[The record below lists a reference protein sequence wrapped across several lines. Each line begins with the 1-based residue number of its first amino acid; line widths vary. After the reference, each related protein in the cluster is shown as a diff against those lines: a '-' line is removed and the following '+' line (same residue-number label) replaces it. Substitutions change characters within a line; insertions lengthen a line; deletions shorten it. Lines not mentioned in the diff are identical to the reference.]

1 MYKIFVRI
9 RPAASALLAAI
20 MLTTS
25 VPRTGTYIH
34 AASLAD
40 SEYTASLQDNS
51 APEESVSSWDGPD
64 SGDSFPPYTVVS
76 EADAATGYPIDDTLG
91 YTLTNTSMTA
101 GSYSVHLS
109 TDISFESTYYPAI
122 SNFTILYTTDS
133 TLDFFPQTT
142 HASRSDVTGAG
153 FSAASLQN
161 SSLQSMYFENSRFV
175 YKLEGDFTAANNRP
189 LTPGSTYYYRLA
201 FSSSSEYYF
210 LTAPKQF
217 ATNPPLETS
226 AVKIKDLQAESVG
239 YNSAKITWTIENP
252 NQEYIFNHQLYSA
265 DLFRYYSANACRDDE
280 GNIIPGKYYAL
291 ARPLGKTAVPRL
303 TVYTGESASAVISA
317 QEPLTVTPA
326 DINKAS
332 VTASIQPGVYSAGLQ
347 IQITPWY
354 EYDILYGTLF
364 YRAKSDTDW
373 QSRSFTVSSSSMS
386 VSECISALSPETEYE
401 YYITLSTYAYNTDPI
416 AGVGNAAEPL
426 SFTTTQLKTYEDS
439 LFPDDVFRKWIKQE
453 MKLAEDAPIT
463 NETLTHLTSLNWYWR
478 TGDDAIR
485 SLEGIQYLTGLN
497 SISIQYHEITE
508 LPDLSGLTNLQTV
521 ILRNN
526 KIASGITADKLPAA
540 FLEANPSWLSE
551 TARAQRLPAKTPTQA
566 EINSMSSVL
575 SYDIALPNTHAVKPS
590 TKSPYAAGRL
600 SDDSLNNALNLMNFS
615 RYVAGIPSDVI
626 LNETYIELAQAGTLV
641 NAVNGVM
648 THYPEQ
654 PEGFPDDLYEQAYT
668 GCSSSNIAMGFATL
682 GTSITGGWLY
692 DGDSSNIDRLG
703 HRRWVLNPSMSAT
716 GFGAVNSYSAMYS
729 FDDGN
734 QTAISDFVAWPAR
747 NMPLELITRSGY
759 PWSVSLG
766 TDYQIP
772 DTSAV
777 SVTLRDTASNKTW
790 TFDEKTSSYNGN
802 YFSIDGRGYGSGT
815 CIVFRPKPSEV
826 SYQNGS
832 LFEVSVSGLKDRFGE
847 AASIHYTVNFFSLN
861 RTDISIRLD
870 QTSLKLSSGQ
880 TAVLTATVT
889 PEDTSDTP
897 VTWSSSNPAV
907 VSVDENGKVT
917 AIAPGDA
924 VITAFYKGKRA
935 TCKVAVRDYTI
946 DRTELHFDLAQGAET
961 ETLTISDGVNTVAN
975 VNWHSTDESVAAVT
989 NQNGCGIVTPKG
1001 AGTAQILARIKDGPS
1016 FTCTVT
1022 VTKDILTS
1030 ISFNTQTC
1038 SLEKGASRQLKVY
1051 YVPHDTTLSKEIS
1064 YASDHPDVVSVD
1076 TSGLV
1081 TALSRGT
1088 AVITASVNT
1097 NTGVL
1102 TARCTVTVTETAEP
1116 AQDRI
1121 PSGLQALTNVQTRLS
1136 DVSLEAYEG
1145 WEWENG
1151 DIALTQFAGM
1161 QEKSFAAV
1169 YHKEGYT
1176 DYRTALN
1183 VSLTTL
1189 TGISIIS
1196 GQYTLAAGQTA
1207 EADIQWKLSGP
1218 ESILSQY
1225 AGSMEWSSSNP
1236 AVLETVSAPL
1246 DTGTRSGII
1255 LKAGSTA
1262 GKATVTARLSLGG
1275 KTYTA
1280 RRTYTVTDK
1289 DIAVFGSI
1297 TAEGFSPLILDG
1309 SDTVCYQGKSETST
1323 GSLLVQVSNA
1333 SRLTVKSSNTK
1344 VITAGKAQEANGAFR
1359 IPLTMKAAGTARLT
1373 LTADDAA
1380 KTKTEVLLYV
1390 KDPKPN
1396 ISESSIVVNKLKTSG
1411 STLFIY
1417 PNDGYTVESCVLTGD
1432 SAALFEALTPGTETD
1447 SYQLKAM
1454 RTTANGTYK
1463 LTVKV
1468 TTAENT
1474 SAVSDGVSAKT
1485 SFELPL
1491 TVKVTEQ
1498 APKYKIKQSSKANLF
1513 YRDLGMPRITVTTEE
1528 KLTDMALTG
1537 CDFGLTKSD
1546 GDTAYSYTIFPDIT
1560 GTITSSCTNRG
1571 ILMLSFEGY
1580 ETIQTAFT
1588 VGMESKKPK
1597 LTLDNKTVTLYPNAG
1612 VTAARI
1618 KVNSGKQPLPP
1629 DAVAAALWDADGCLL
1644 TQTDGELTVSI
1655 ADPDATAI
1663 SKTKT
1668 QKAKIVLA
1676 HDNWTETIALPLTV
1690 RLDSGKPTL
1699 KLQKTSLQ
1707 LNADT
1712 AAMAYDMAETGIF
1725 WKNGAWFDPD
1735 TDISVSAADTK
1746 SQAVIH
1752 EGIVFEQAGNRLL
1765 ARLNNQDIAAGSYKF
1780 KVHAVGMSGTPAS
1793 LTVKVVNADPKKAV
1807 KLSAKG
1813 SIDVLNRSGS
1823 FVTVTP
1829 SLKSLNGTITGV
1841 ALSGDFAH
1849 LFRAGLSENGK
1860 ILIYARETDSSGK
1873 EIALIT
1879 KYNYTVNLILTL
1891 QNAEGETTQITTQ
1904 QLRLKLK
1911 QGRPKVTATP
1921 KNPVF
1926 FSGAYNSVKLTV
1938 NTALKGTPKEANN
1951 PEITEIQL
1959 INQTDLFDYSNGVL
1973 SLRNTGAA
1981 VNGKTYSLQFKITF
1995 RGQADNEKSTVI
2007 KVNAKIK

>member
-1 MYKIFVRI
+1 MKELFSQTRS
-9 RPAASALLAAI
+9 AAAVLLATV
-20 MLTTS
+20 ML
-25 VPRTGTYIH
+25 I
-34 AASLAD
+34 ASLPQTGIRIYAV
-40 SEYTASLQDNS
+40 SPANTENTLPPQ
-51 APEESVSSWDGPD
+51 EESVSSWDGSD
-64 SGDSFPPYTVVS
+64 SVETIPPYTAVS
-76 EADAATGYPIDDTLG
+76 ETGNQTDYPIDDTLG
-91 YTLTNTSMTA
+91 YALTNTSMTA
-101 GSYSVHLS
+101 GSYSAHLS
-109 TDISFESTYYPAI
+109 TNFSFEAANYPAI

-133 TLDFFPQTT
+133 ALDFFPRTA
-142 HASRSDVTGAG
+142 HASKADVTSAG

-161 SSLQSMYFENSRFV
+161 AGFEIMYFENSQLV
-175 YKLEGDFTAANNRP
+175 CKLEGDFTAANNQP

-217 ATNPPLETS
+217 TTNPPLETS
-226 AVKIKDLQAESVG
+226 AVKIKELQAESVG
-239 YNSAKITWTIENP
+239 YNTAKIIWTVENP
-252 NQEYIFNHQLYSA
+252 NQEYIFNHRLYYT
-265 DLFRYYSANACRDDE
+265 DLSRYYSAIACRDDE

-303 TVYTGESASAVISA
+303 TVCTGESASTVISA
-317 QEPLTVTPA
+317 EEPLTLTPA
-326 DINKAS
+326 DIS
-332 VTASIQPGVYSAGLQ
+332 QASITALVQPGVYSAGLQ

-354 EYDILYGTLF
+354 EYDSLYGTLY

-373 QSRSFTVSSSSMS
+373 KTRSFTVTSSPMS
-386 VSECISALSPETEYE
+386 FTECISALSPETDYD
-401 YYITLSTYAYNTDPI
+401 YYVTLATYAYNTDPI
-416 AGVGNAAEPL
+416 ASVGSEAEPL
-426 SFTTTQLKTYEDS
+426 SFTTAKLETYEDD
-439 LFPDDVFRKWIKQE
+439 LFPDNVFRKWIKQE
-453 MKLAEDAPIT
+453 MNLAEDDPIT
-463 NETLTHLTSLNWYWR
+463 NETLARLTSLSWYWR

-497 SISIQYHEITE
+497 FINIQYHEITD
-508 LPDLSGLTNLQTV
+508 LPDLSGLANLHTA
-521 ILRNN
+521 ILHNN
-526 KIASGITADKLPAA
+526 KIVSGITADKLPAA

-551 TARAQRLPAKTPTQA
+551 TTRAQRLPAKIPTQA
-566 EINSMSSVL
+566 EINGMFSVL
-575 SYDIALPNTHAVKPS
+575 SYDIALPNTHAIKPS

-615 RYVAGIPSDVI
+615 RYVAGIPSDVT
-626 LNETYIELAQAGTLV
+626 LSETYIELAQAGTLV
-641 NAVNGVM
+641 NAVNDVM

-668 GCSSSNIAMGFATL
+668 GCSSSNIARGYLTL
-682 GTSITGGWLY
+682 GSSIADGWLH

-729 FDDGN
+729 FDQGN

-747 NMPLELITRSGY
+747 NMPLELITRPGY
-759 PWSVSLG
+759 PWSISLG
-766 TDYQIP
+766 TDYRIP

-777 SVTLRDTASNKTW
+777 SVTLRDTASDKTW
-790 TFDEKTSSYNGN
+790 TFDEKTSDYSNN
-802 YFSIDGRGYGSGT
+802 YFSIDGGGYGSGT
-815 CIVFRPKPSEV
+815 CIVFRPKPGDV

-832 LFEVSVSGLKDRFGE
+832 RFEVSVSGLENRFGE
-847 AASIHYTVNFFSLN
+847 TASLNYTVTFFSLN
-861 RTDISIRLD
+861 KTDISIRLD
-870 QTSLKLSSGQ
+870 QTSLQLSSGQ
-880 TAVLTATVT
+880 TVVLTATVT
-889 PEDTSDTP
+889 SEDASDTP
-897 VTWSSSNPAV
+897 VTWSSSDPAV
-907 VSVDENGKVT
+907 ASVDENGKVT

-924 VITAFYKGKRA
+924 VITASYKGKRA
-935 TCKVAVRDYTI
+935 TCNVAVRDYTI
-946 DRTELHFDLAQGAET
+946 DRTELHFDLAQGAKT
-961 ETLTISDGVNTVAN
+961 ETLTISDGVNTVTN
-975 VNWHSTDESVAAVT
+975 VNWLSTDESVAAVSK
-989 NQNGCGIVTPKG
+989 QNGCGIVTPKG
-1001 AGTAQILARIKDGPS
+1001 AGTAQILARIVDGPS

-1022 VTKDILTS
+1022 VTKDLLTS
-1030 ISFNTQTC
+1030 ISFNIQTC

-1051 YVPHDTTLSKEIS
+1051 FVPHDSTLPKEIS
-1064 YASDHPDVVSVD
+1064 YASDCPDVASVD

-1081 TALSRGT
+1081 TAISRGT

-1102 TARCTVTVTETAEP
+1102 TARCTVTVTETAKP
-1116 AQDRI
+1116 AQGNI

-1169 YHKEGYT
+1169 YHKEGYA
-1176 DYRTALN
+1176 DYKTALN

-1189 TGISIIS
+1189 TGISILS
-1196 GQYTLAAGQTA
+1196 GQTTLAAGQTA

-1225 AGSMEWSSSNP
+1225 ANALEWSSNNP
-1236 AVLETVSAPL
+1236 AVLDAVSVTSDTV
-1246 DTGTRSGII
+1246 TQSGII

-1262 GKATVTARLSLGG
+1262 GKATITARLSLGG

-1297 TAEGFSPLILDG
+1297 TAEGFTPLIRDD
-1309 SDTVCYQGKSETST
+1309 SDTVCYQGKAETST
-1323 GSLLVQVSNA
+1323 GSLLVTVSNA

-1344 VITAGKAQEANGAFR
+1344 VITAGKAQAANGAFR

-1396 ISESSIVVNKLKTSG
+1396 ISESSVIVNKLKTSG

-1417 PNDGYTVESCVLTGD
+1417 PNDGYTVENCVLTGD

-1447 SYQLKAM
+1447 SYQLKA
-1454 RTTANGTYK
+1454 RRATANGTYK

-1468 TTAENT
+1468 TTAETT
-1474 SAVSDGVSAKT
+1474 SAVSDGASVKT

-1513 YRDLGMPRITVTTEE
+1513 YRDLGTPRITVTTEE
-1528 KLTDMALTG
+1528 KLTDLTLTG
-1537 CDFGLTKSD
+1537 CDFRLMKAD
-1546 GDTAYSYTIFPDIT
+1546 GDTAYSYTILPDIA
-1560 GTITSSCTNRG
+1560 GTITSSCTNKG
-1571 ILMLSFEGY
+1571 SLTLSFEGY

-1588 VGMESKKPK
+1588 VGIESKKPK

-1612 VTAARI
+1612 VPAAKV
-1618 KVNSGKQPLPP
+1618 KVNSGKQPLLL
-1629 DAVAAALWDADGCLL
+1629 DAVTAALWDADGCSL
-1644 TQTDGELTVSI
+1644 TQTDRELTVSV
-1655 ADPDATAI
+1655 ADPGATAI
-1663 SKTKT
+1663 SNTKT

-1676 HDNWTETIALPLTV
+1676 HDNWTETITLPLTV
-1690 RLDSGKPTL
+1690 RLDPGKPAL
-1699 KLQKTSLQ
+1699 RLQKTSLQ

-1712 AAMAYDMAETGIF
+1712 ATMAYDMAETAIF
-1725 WKNGAWFDPD
+1725 WKNGAWFAPN
-1735 TDISVSAADTK
+1735 TDISVSAADAK

-1780 KVHAVGMSGTPAS
+1780 RVHAVGMSGTPAS
-1793 LTVKVVNADPKKAV
+1793 LTVKIVSTDPKKAV

-1829 SLKSLNGTITGV
+1829 SLKSLNGTITDV

-1849 LFRAGLSENGK
+1849 LFRASLSENGK
-1860 ILIYARETDSSGK
+1860 ILIYARETDPNGK

-1879 KYNYTVNLILTL
+1879 KYNYPVNLILTL
-1891 QNAEGETTQITTQ
+1891 QNAEGETTRITTQ

-1926 FSGAYNSVKLTV
+1926 YSGAYNSVRLYV
-1938 NTALKGTPKEANN
+1938 NTALKGANA
-1951 PEITEIQL
+1951 PEITEIKL
-1959 INQTDLFDYSNGVL
+1959 MNQTDLFDYSNGVL

-1981 VNGKTYSLQFKITF
+1981 IKGKTYSLQFRITY
-1995 RGQADNEKSTVI
+1995 RGQADNEKATVI
-2007 KVNAKIK
+2007 KVNAKVK